1 MKSAKDTSLRLEPI
15 AGPPLDP
22 VFLRGPGPYR
32 VGRGS
37 DSDIVLAYGTVSRR
51 HGLFTLREGIW
62 LLSDSGSRHG
72 SFVNGLRLE
81 AQDPT
86 PIAPGDLI
94 RMGPWTF
101 RVRDPGSRISGVAT
115 TNDFH
120 QSGHRI
126 ETVQRADRQEFAQ
139 HRLELLIEWAG
150 SAHTAESIEDL
161 AGRMLQTA
169 LDGTGLSRGAVVR
182 QVSSAGEVETL
193 AEIGHG
199 NEPGKGRLD
208 ISRSLLAAASTGE
221 VVRLTNEVNP
231 SYGESIMQLGIHS
244 AVCAPLMLERSVE
257 AYLYVDAREGERAV
271 AEEAAAFCAAV
282 ARVGE
287 MALGGLRRHALEALR
302 QTTESDLRAARDA
315 QDLIMP
321 PSSGSFGAIR
331 YAVSRQ
337 PGRMVAGDL
346 FDVVPRREG
355 GQVGVFL
362 GDVSGK
368 GVGAGLLMA
377 VAQTNL
383 RLRLRRE
390 ADPGILLTDLN
401 EYLQARS
408 TSEKF
413 ITLWLGLFDPV
424 AGEVRFA
431 DAGHG
436 YWLVVEPGSGPRLV
450 QSEGKYPVG
459 IDTGVSYP
467 TESLALAPG
476 SRVVL
481 FSDGL
486 IEQTNLDGEEFGL
499 ERAMEVLRGCS
510 SCDDDVAG
518 LHEAVIAYAGTD
530 SLEDDLTIA
539 SVEFGADGG

>member
-1 MKSAKDTSLRLEPI
+1 MKSATETSLRLEPI

-51 HGLFTLREGIW
+51 HGLFSLREGLW
-62 LLSDSGSRHG
+62 HLADSGSRHG
-72 SFVNGLRLE
+72 TFVNGLRLE

-101 RVRDPGSRISGVAT
+101 RVRDPESRTSGVAT

-126 ETVQRADRQEFAQ
+126 ETVHRADRQEFAQ
-139 HRLELLIEWAG
+139 HRLELLIDWAG
-150 SAHTAESIEDL
+150 SAHESESIEAL
-161 AGRMLQTA
+161 AGRMLQMA

-182 QVSSAGEVETL
+182 QVSAAGDVETL

-199 NEPGKGRLD
+199 GETGGGRLD

-221 VVRLTNEVNP
+221 VVRLTNEVN
-231 SYGESIMQLGIHS
+231 SNYGESIMQLGIHS

-302 QTTESDLRAARDA
+302 KTTESDLRAARDA

-321 PSSGSFGAIR
+321 PAAGSFGVIR

-383 RLRLRRE
+383 RLGLRRE
-390 ADPGILLTDLN
+390 ADPGLLLTDLN

-408 TSEKF
+408 TSHKF

-424 AGEVRFA
+424 AGQVRFA

-436 YWLVVEPGSGPRLV
+436 HWLVVEPGSGPRMV
-450 QSEGKYPVG
+450 CSEGRYPIG
-459 IDTGVSYP
+459 IDTGVKYP
-467 TESLALAPG
+467 TESLRIAPG

-486 IEQTNLDGEEFGL
+486 VEQTNLDGDEFGT
-499 ERAMEVLRGCS
+499 ERAMEVLRGCR
-510 SCDDDVAG
+510 SCDEDVTA
-518 LHEAVIAYAGTD
+518 LHAAVIAYAGTD
-530 SLEDDLTIA
+530 SLADDLTIA
-539 SVEFGADGG
+539 SVEFGAG

>member
-1 MKSAKDTSLRLEPI
+1 MDPTTLRP
-15 AGPPLDP
+15 
-22 VFLRGPGPYR
+22 PGPYR
-32 VGRGS
+32 IGRGS
-37 DSDIVLAYGTVSRR
+37 DSDIVLPYGTVSRR
-51 HGLFTLREGIW
+51 HA
-62 LLSDSGSRHG
+62 LLSDQGGIWHLTDRGSRHG
-72 SFVNGLRLE
+72 SFVNGVQLE
-81 AQDPT
+81 EGDPT
-86 PIAPGDLI
+86 PITPGDLV
-94 RMGPWTF
+94 RLGPWTF
-101 RVRDPGSRISGVAT
+101 RVRDPGSAMASVPT

-139 HRLELLIEWAG
+139 HRLELLIDWAG
-150 SAHTAESIEDL
+150 TATTADTMEELSTL
-161 AGRMLQTA
+161 MLQAA

-182 QVSSAGEVETL
+182 QVSASGEVETI

-199 NEPGKGRLD
+199 DGARTKID
-208 ISRSLLAAASTGE
+208 MSRSLLAAASAGE
-221 VVRLTNEVNP
+221 VVRLTNEATPN
-231 SYGESIMQLGIHS
+231 YGESIMQLGIHS

-257 AYLYVDAREGERAV
+257 AYLYVDAREGERVV

-287 MALGGLRRHALEALR
+287 MALGNLRRHALERLR
-302 QTTESDLRAARDA
+302 QTAESDLRAARDA

-321 PSSGSFGAIR
+321 PSSGQFGSVK
-331 YAVSRQ
+331 YAVMRQ

-383 RLRLRRE
+383 RLGLRHT
-390 ADPGILLTDLN
+390 ADPGLLLTDLN
-401 EYLQARS
+401 EYLLARS
-408 TSEKF
+408 TTEKF

-424 AGEVRFA
+424 AGTVQFS

-436 YWLVVEPGSGPRLV
+436 HWLVCPPEGDPHLV
-450 QSEGKYPVG
+450 QCEGKFPIG
-459 IDTGVSYP
+459 IDTGFAYP
-467 TESLALAPG
+467 TESFSIEPG

-486 IEQTNLDGEEFGL
+486 VEQADLDGDQFQVARAIDILRECGSCEE
-499 ERAMEVLRGCS
+499 
-510 SCDDDVAG
+510 DVAA
-518 LHEAVIAYAGTD
+518 LHKAVVSHAGTD
-530 SLEDDLTIA
+530 SLQDDLTIA
-539 SVEFGADGG
+539 SIEIARSS

>member
-1 MKSAKDTSLRLEPI
+1 M
-15 AGPPLDP
+15 DP
-22 VFLRGPGPYR
+22 VTLRPPGPYR

-37 DSDIVLAYGTVSRR
+37 DSDIVLPYGTVSRR
-51 HGLFTLREGIW
+51 HGLFSYQDGRW
-62 LLSDSGSRHG
+62 LLTDRGSRHG
-72 SFVNGLRLE
+72 SFVNGLQME
-81 AQDPT
+81 DGEPT
-86 PIAPGDLI
+86 PIQQGDLI

-101 RVRDPGSRISGVAT
+101 RVRDPGSRVTGVAT

-139 HRLELLIEWAG
+139 HRLELLIDWAG
-150 SAHTAESIEDL
+150 RAHSARSIEELSDW
-161 AGRMLQTA
+161 MLRTA

-182 QVSSAGEVETL
+182 QVSAAGDVETL
-193 AEIGHG
+193 AEVGHG
-199 NEPGKGRLD
+199 EGGRQID
-208 ISRSLLAAASTGE
+208 ISRSLLAAASAGE
-221 VVRLTNEVNP
+221 VVQLTNEATPN
-231 SYGESIMQLGIHS
+231 YGESIMQLGIHS

-271 AEEAAAFCAAV
+271 ASEATAFCAAV

-287 MALGGLRRHALEALR
+287 MALGNLRRHALEELR
-302 QTTESDLRAARDA
+302 RTGESDLRAARDA
-315 QDLIMP
+315 QNLIMP
-321 PSSGSFGAIR
+321 PDSGRFGRIR
-331 YAVSRQ
+331 YAVSRR

-383 RLRLRRE
+383 RLGLRQQS
-390 ADPGILLTDLN
+390 DPGALLTDLN
-401 EYLQARS
+401 EYLLARS
-408 TSEKF
+408 TTEKF
-413 ITLWLGLFDPV
+413 ITLWLGLFDPA

-436 YWLVVEPGSGPRLV
+436 HWLVCPPGGEPQLMPC
-450 QSEGKYPVG
+450 EGKYPVG
-459 IDTGVSYP
+459 IDTGTAYR
-467 TESLALAPG
+467 TESFKVEPG
-476 SRVVL
+476 TRVVV

-486 IEQTNLDGEEFGL
+486 VEQADLDGEQFQVF
-499 ERAMEVLRGCS
+499 RAIEVLRGCK
-510 SCDDDVAG
+510 SCDEDVQA
-518 LHEAVIAYAGTD
+518 LHRAVVAHAQTE
-530 SLEDDLTIA
+530 SLQDDLTIA
-539 SVEFGADGG
+539 SIEVMA